1 MKFGH
6 TYSWYYW
13 DSAGVGFVLW
23 NRLMGFFD
31 NFPLDRYLYITRGIF
46 KADTSSGK
54 KEFGA

>member
-1 MKFGH
+1 MKCGH

-13 DSAGVGFVLW
+13 DNPGVGFVLW
-23 NRLMGFFD
+23 NRLVGFLD
-31 NFPLDRYLYITRGIF
+31 NFPLDRYLYIARDIF